1 MVPGF
6 LVTLMGGVAAMG
18 GGGAVSMVS
27 GFLVTLMGGVAA
39 MGEVMP

>member
-18 GGGAVSMVS
+18 GGDAVSMVS